1 LKDIDLLRWRLISA
15 AVILA
20 ILLSLVAL
28 DMRRAVFG
36 VAGVWLLPVLLA
48 SSLLASEELL
58 GLLKAKN
65 HRPAAW
71 PVYLGNL
78 LIPLAAAS
86 PVLLDLAGH
95 SFPTNDALGRLGA
108 PLLALAGSSVLVLVA
123 EMWRYERP
131 GVSTVNAALGIFAL
145 VYVGLL
151 SSFFALLRL
160 LPTASPPA
168 PSSSPPVDWGIAALV
183 SLLLIVKTADVGAY
197 AIGRLLGRYKMTPRL
212 SPGKTWEGAA
222 GGLAT
227 ACLVSWAFFRFAAQA
242 LVGQSYQEPPLL
254 AALGYGL
261 AIGVAGMIG
270 DLAESLLKRDMERK
284 DSSTWLPG
292 LGGVLD
298 IVDSVLVAGPV
309 AYVFWVFGFV
319 GPGL

>member
-1 LKDIDLLRWRLISA
+1 MLRWRLISA

-28 DMRRAVFG
+28 DIRRAVFD
-36 VAGVWLLPVLLA
+36 VAGVWLLPIMLA
-48 SSLLASEELL
+48 VSLLASEELL
-58 GLLKAKN
+58 SLFKAKN
-65 HRPAAW
+65 YKPAAW
-71 PVYLGNL
+71 PIFLGNL
-78 LIPLAAAS
+78 LIPLAAAL
-86 PVLLDLAGH
+86 PVLFELAGQ
-95 SFPTNDALGRLGA
+95 PLPADDPLGRLGW
-108 PLLALAGSSVLVLVA
+108 PLMALAGSSMLVLVA

-131 GVSTVNAALGIFAL
+131 GTSTINAALGIFAL
-145 VYVGLL
+145 VYVGML

-160 LPTASPPA
+160 LPAASSLSIPSSTAPPA
-168 PSSSPPVDWGIAALV
+168 DWGIAALV

-197 AIGRLLGRYKMTPRL
+197 AFGRLLGRNKMTPRL

-227 ACLVSWAFFRFAAQA
+227 ACFLSWAFFRFAAPA
-242 LVGQSYQEPPLL
+242 LVGESYQEPPLVATL
-254 AALGYGL
+254 SYGL
-261 AIGVAGMIG
+261 ALGIAGMIG

-298 IVDSVLVAGPV
+298 IIDAVLIAGPV
-309 AYVFWVFGFV
+309 AYVFWVFGFI

>member
-1 LKDIDLLRWRLISA
+1 MLRWRLISA

-36 VAGVWLLPVLLA
+36 VAGAWLLPVLLA
-48 SSLLASEELL
+48 ASLLGTEELL
-58 GLLKAKN
+58 SLLRAKQ

-78 LIPLAAAS
+78 LIPLAAAL
-86 PVLLDLAGH
+86 PVLLELAGQ
-95 SFPTNDALGRLGA
+95 PVPADDPLGRLGW
-108 PLLALAGSSVLVLVA
+108 PLMALAGSSMLVLVA

-131 GVSTVNAALGIFAL
+131 GLSTINAALGIFSL

-151 SSFFALLRL
+151 SSFFAILRL
-160 LPTASPPA
+160 IPTQSPS
-168 PSSSPPVDWGIAALV
+168 PSADWGIAALV

-197 AIGRLLGRYKMTPRL
+197 AFGRLLGRHKMTPRL

-227 ACLVSWAFFRFAAQA
+227 AALVSWTFFRFAAPA
-242 LVGQSYQEPPLL
+242 FVGETYQEPPLL
-254 AALGYGL
+254 AVLSYGL
-261 AIGVAGMIG
+261 AIGIAGMIG
-270 DLAESLLKRDMERK
+270 DLAESLLKRDMQRK

-298 IVDSVLVAGPV
+298 IIDSVLIAGPV
-309 AYVFWVFGFV
+309 AYGFWAFGFV
-319 GPGL
+319 GPGW